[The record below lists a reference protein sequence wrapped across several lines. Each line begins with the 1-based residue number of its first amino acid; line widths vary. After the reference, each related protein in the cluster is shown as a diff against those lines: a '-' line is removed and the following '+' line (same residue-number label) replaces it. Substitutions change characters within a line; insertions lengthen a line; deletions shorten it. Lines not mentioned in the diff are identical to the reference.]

1 MNERKLYPYPITILM
16 DRYSGM
22 SAGGTFTAWNREA
35 DTIPDDVYGGD
46 FEAIDFWKEY
56 WEDYDK
62 ITREWEVIGIG
73 NTPNDAVE
81 DLIRRQKEKGL
92 FYGIY

>member
-1 MNERKLYPYPITILM
+1 MSERKLYPYPLTILM

-22 SAGGTFTAWNREA
+22 SSGGKFTAWNREPE
-35 DTIPDDVYGGD
+35 TIPDEVEGGD
-46 FEAIDFWKEY
+46 FESIDFWEEY
-56 WEDYDK
+56 WRDYDK
-62 ITREWEVIGIG
+62 ITSPWDVIGVG

-92 FYGIY
+92 FHGI

>member
-1 MNERKLYPYPITILM
+1 MNERKLYPYPLTILM

-22 SAGGTFTAWNREA
+22 SAGGQFTAWNREA
-35 DTIPDDVYGGD
+35 EEIPYEVNGSDLN
-46 FEAIDFWKEY
+46 AIKFWEKY
-56 WEDYDK
+56 YKKYDEIK
-62 ITREWEVIGIG
+62 YEWQIIGVG

-92 FYGIY
+92 FRGI